1 MPLVRLCCAPPTALA
16 ALYTVL
22 ICAWLSIISKVHS
35 SLSLPLALPSQSLY
49 TLADYISKIPGGY
62 VGTVVHIFQSQP
74 DPDATVTHQDL
85 VVPELV
91 PAPFPTRRMIHGSD
105 VSEPPLYSIDLDLP
119 PESRY
124 AKICNDYK
132 DEMAELAKIY
142 DEILSTTPYPRFF
155 GFLARN
161 LLNKVYLKEETE
173 EIRAI
178 SKATRIPI
186 FRVVAYNTFLD
197 LFSSCMSGGVQ
208 TKVGASSAATSVLHF
223 RNLDWEM
230 EPLRNMII
238 RVEYLVK
245 GKIVAR

>member
-1 MPLVRLCCAPPTALA
+1 MNDG
-16 ALYTVL
+16 
-22 ICAWLSIISKVHS
+22 S
-35 SLSLPLALPSQSLY
+35 S
-49 TLADYISKIPGGY
+49 T
-62 VGTVVHIFQSQP
+62 
-74 DPDATVTHQDL
+74 
-85 VVPELV
+85 
-91 PAPFPTRRMIHGSD
+91 TRRNSPGYD
-105 VSEPPLYSIDLDLP
+105 WEPPLYSIDLDLP

-124 AKICNDYK
+124 TQMCSDYK

-142 DEILSTTPYPRFF
+142 DEILSMMPFPRLF

-161 LLNKVYLKEETE
+161 LLKKVYSNEETN
-173 EIRAI
+173 EIRGI
-178 SKATRIPI
+178 SKASGVPI

-197 LFSSCMSGGVQ
+197 LFSGCMSGGVQ
-208 TKVGASSAATSVLHF
+208 TKVGATTRMLHF